1 MALVERFVRRSD
13 LLGGERSIEVAED
26 QSHELRVDEC

>member
-26 QSHELRVDEC
+26 QSHELRADEC